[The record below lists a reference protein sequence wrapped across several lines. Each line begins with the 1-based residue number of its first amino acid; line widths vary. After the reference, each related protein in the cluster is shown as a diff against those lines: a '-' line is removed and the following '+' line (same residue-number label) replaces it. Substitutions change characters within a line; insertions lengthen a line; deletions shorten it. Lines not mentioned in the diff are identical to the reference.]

1 MIEGLEDTELE
12 AYLEENLRIILL
24 FEIDILEAASEYI
37 LMSTLNEDEYEPEPE
52 SVLELSRVRDAFERE
67 MEIS

>member
-1 MIEGLEDTELE
+1 MLEGLEDTELE
-12 AYLEENLRIILL
+12 TYLDENLRIVLL
-24 FEIDILEAASEYI
+24 FEIDVLGIANEYV
-37 LMSTLNEDEYEPEPE
+37 SKSAPNDDKYEPDPE